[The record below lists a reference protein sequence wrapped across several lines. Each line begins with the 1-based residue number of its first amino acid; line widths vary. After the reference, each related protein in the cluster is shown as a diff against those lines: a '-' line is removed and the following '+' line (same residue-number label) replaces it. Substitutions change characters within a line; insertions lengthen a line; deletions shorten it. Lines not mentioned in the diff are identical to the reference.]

1 MFYYSRFVVRFFGT
15 AHKLQKIDDNGDCVI
30 AAVDFKGGVTNESVD
45 VECKLMLSDYVC
57 ARDKS
62 YENADYPGKGPL
74 TSKQWDATEFMSK
87 LTLGLAIAARH
98 YGDMQ
103 VLCRSEPR
111 SAVFALQKYKK
122 GELVLVPCISK
133 IKTIDVQKENQI
145 ASPNEKMMSCGGNA
159 MPTGYSFHL
168 CSAGGDI
175 VCPAWFVQGAPDIK
189 DVNLKVTMV
198 DVDINAKIGQT
209 KGTTK
214 ETSTVALPI
223 FINTKFIDVGIEL
236 KFHKPTLAKDGTD
249 KAGTKR
255 PFDAM

>member
-1 MFYYSRFVVRFFGT
+1 VVRFFGT
-15 AHKLQKIDDNGDCVI
+15 THQLQKIDDNGDCTI
-30 AAVDFKGGVTNESVD
+30 AGFDFKGCVTTETVD
-45 VECKLMLSDYVC
+45 VECKLMMSDYVC

-74 TSKQWDATEFMSK
+74 TSKQWSATEFMNK
-87 LTLGLAIAARH
+87 LTLGLSIAARH

-122 GELVLVPCISK
+122 GELVLVPCTSRVK
-133 IKTIDVQKENQI
+133 IIDVEKETEKQCNS
-145 ASPNEKMMSCGGNA
+145 SPIEKMMSCGGSA

-168 CSAGGDI
+168 CSAGGDL

-209 KGTTK
+209 KATTK

-223 FINTKFIDVGIEL
+223 FINTKSIDVGIEL
-236 KFHKPTLAKDGTD
+236 KFYKPAIANAGAD

>member
-1 MFYYSRFVVRFFGT
+1 M
-15 AHKLQKIDDNGDCVI
+15 LQKINDNGDCVI
-30 AAVDFKGGVTNESVD
+30 AAVDFKGDVINESVD
-45 VECKLMLSDYVC
+45 VECKLMMSDYVC

-87 LTLGLAIAARH
+87 LTLGLAIASRH

-103 VLCRSEPR
+103 VLCQSQPKQG
-111 SAVFALQKYKK
+111 AFALQRYKK
-122 GELVLVPCISK
+122 GELVLVPCTMK
-133 IKTIDVQKENQI
+133 IKTIDNQNQKQT
-145 ASPNEKMMSCGGNA
+145 ASFNEQMMSCGGNA

-168 CSAGGDI
+168 CSTSGDI

-198 DVDINAKIGQT
+198 DVDIHAKIGQT

-214 ETSTVALPI
+214 ETTTVALPI